1 MLRPGL
7 LRGVIGM
14 ILCGLAA
21 AFVYSALAAGNIY
34 AMTALIMLLMGLLM
48 GGVRG
53 LFSGAVLLVPAY
65 LFLRSPVPPQS
76 AEFGVILLALIVFL
90 GIVPGI
96 IVLEGLILKRL
107 VGAAAAAVLAVPIYI
122 TFLVAFPPPPGIGPN
137 SGATLMFA
145 GLGMAFGF
153 VWGVGATSPGAS
165 SHEGPAYYA
174 ELSAQAQPNRLKEL
188 REMAL
193 KLGPQ
198 AVAIL
203 LPLVRP
209 LLITLG
215 VVTLV
220 ILALVFVATNPIV
233 PVSRVQTNDA
243 AASAVTMTGDK
254 LLLFVVITVVVL
266 GAVATLAVLLALGVN
281 LLNRQV
287 NAAKKE
293 PKAPVE
299 KLPDTFR
306 LLDFAVSWL
315 ADILGGLRRLLS
327 R

>member
-7 LRGVIGM
+7 LRGILGM

-21 AFVYSALAAGNIY
+21 AFVYSALAAGGIY
-34 AMTALIMLLMGLLM
+34 AITALLMLLMGLLL
-48 GGVRG
+48 GGLRG
-53 LFSGAVLLVPAY
+53 LFSGAVLLAPAY

-76 AEFGVILLALIVFL
+76 AQFGTILLALIVFL

-96 IVLEGLILKRL
+96 IVLEGAILKRL

-122 TFLVAFPPPPGIGPN
+122 TFLVAFPPPLGIGPN

-153 VWGVGATSPGAS
+153 VWGVGAASPGAS
-165 SHEGPAYYA
+165 SHEGPAYFA
-174 ELSAQAQPNRLKEL
+174 ELAARAQPNPIKEL
-188 REMAL
+188 RELAL

-198 AVAIL
+198 AAETL

-215 VVTLV
+215 LV
-220 ILALVFVATNPIV
+220 ALVMLAVVFVATNPIV

-254 LLLFVVITVVVL
+254 LLLFVVIIVVVL
-266 GAVATLAVLLALGVN
+266 GAIATLAVLLALGVN

-287 NAAKKE
+287 NTAKKE

-299 KLPDTFR
+299 KLPNVFR
-306 LLDFAVSWL
+306 LFDFAVSWL
-315 ADILGGLRRLLS
+315 ADILGGLRRILS